1 MEASEYGM
9 AAVLSATRRGAESP
23 NPKSGDSEIVTLPS
37 GAARLE
43 WRRNARA
50 RRVSLRINPSDGAIV
65 VTLPLR
71 ASRRAGMAL
80 LMGHVDWV
88 ARRIAAL
95 PAAVTLADGAEVP
108 IGGVPHLIRHHP
120 DPKSSHRRGGAWLED
135 GELHV
140 TGRLEFLPR
149 RAIDFLRAEAG
160 RRLSALVRAKAGQA
174 GVTATRIT
182 IKDTTSRWGSC
193 APDGALAF
201 SWRLVMAPEF
211 VQDYVTAHEVAHLRH
226 MNHGPA
232 FWHLVSSLTAHMP
245 RAMAWLNHEGP
256 RLLRVG

>member
-23 NPKSGDSEIVTLPS
+23 NPKTGDSEIVTLPS
-37 GAARLE
+37 GTARVE

-65 VTLPLR
+65 VTLPPR

-95 PAAVTLADGAEVP
+95 PAPVTLADGAEVP
-108 IGGVPHLIRHHP
+108 IGGIPHHVRHHP
-120 DPKSSHRRGGAWLED
+120 ERRGGAWLEA

-140 TGRLEFLPR
+140 TGRPEFLSR
-149 RAIDFLRAEAG
+149 RVIDFLRAEAA
-160 RRLSALVRAKAGQA
+160 RRLSTLVRAKAGQA

-232 FWHLVSSLTAHMP
+232 FWHLVSSLTAHTP

>member
-9 AAVLSATRRGAESP
+9 AAVLPATRRSAESP
-23 NPKSGDSEIVTLPS
+23 DSEIVSLPS
-37 GAARLE
+37 GTARVE

-50 RRVSLRINPSDGAIV
+50 RRVSLRIDPTDGAIV

-88 ARRIAAL
+88 AQRLAAL
-95 PAAVTLADGAEVP
+95 PAAVTLADGTEVP
-108 IGGVPHLIRHHP
+108 IGGVAHIIRHHP
-120 DPKSSHRRGGAWLED
+120 DRRGGAWLEA

-140 TGRLEFLPR
+140 TGQPEFLSR
-149 RAIDFLRAEAG
+149 RVVDFLRAEAG
-160 RRLSALVRAKAGQA
+160 RRLSLLTRAKAGQA
-174 GVTATRIT
+174 GLIPGRIT

-201 SWRLVMAPEF
+201 SWRLVMAPDF

-232 FWHLVSSLTAHMP
+232 FWHLVASLTAHTP
-245 RAMAWLNHEGP
+245 RAMAWLRHEGP

>member
-1 MEASEYGM
+1 M
-9 AAVLSATRRGAESP
+9 AAVLPATRRGAESP
-23 NPKSGDSEIVTLPS
+23 ESEIVTLPS
-37 GAARLE
+37 GTARVE

-80 LMGHVDWV
+80 LMGHADWV

-120 DPKSSHRRGGAWLED
+120 DPKSSHRRGGAWLEN

-140 TGRLEFLPR
+140 TGQPEFLPR

-160 RRLSALVRAKAGQA
+160 RRLSTLVRAKAGQA
-174 GVTATRIT
+174 GVMATRIT
-182 IKDTTSRWGSC
+182 IKDTTTRWGSC

-232 FWHLVSSLTAHMP
+232 FWHLVSSLTAHTP
-245 RAMAWLNHEGP
+245 QAMAWLNHEGP

>member
-1 MEASEYGM
+1 M

-23 NPKSGDSEIVTLPS
+23 DSEIVSLPT
-37 GAARLE
+37 GEARVQ
-43 WRRNARA
+43 WRRHARA
-50 RRVSLRINPSDGAIV
+50 RRVSLRIDPSDGVIV

-88 ARRIAAL
+88 AKRIAAL
-95 PAAVTLADGAEVP
+95 PEAVILVDGAEVS
-108 IGGVPHLIRHHP
+108 IGGVAHRIRHHP
-120 DPKSSHRRGGAWLED
+120 DRRGGAWLEE

-140 TGRLEFLPR
+140 TGRPEFLPR
-149 RAIDFLRAEAG
+149 RVVDFLRAEAG
-160 RRLSALVRAKAGQA
+160 RRLSVMVRIKAAQA
-174 GVTATRIT
+174 GVIPARIT

-201 SWRLVMAPEF
+201 SWRLVMAPNF

-226 MNHGPA
+226 MNHGQA
-232 FWHLVSSLTAHMP
+232 FWKLVASLTAHTP
-245 RAMAWLNHEGP
+245 CAMAWLRDEGP